1 MASGKFAFL
10 ATTAIRKPR
19 SWQCRLQHNSCVFR
33 ASYSPRLSPNAPD
46 LVQWIRDEGGFV
58 HEGLKLENES
68 FTGLGLVSSTPIS
81 AGTEIISLP
90 RHIPLSLPLVGAPF
104 DQTDSLLSYISA
116 YLPEELWALRLSLKL
131 LRERVKVGSFWW
143 PYISNLPETFNLPI
157 FFSKEEVQ
165 SLQYIPLIHKVNK
178 RCKHLLFYEQ
188 HVNTEVKGVEPEK
201 HPFGGQHVDAA
212 ALGWAV
218 SAASTRA
225 FHLQVDVRSNGK
237 RVSFPMLLPLIDM
250 CNHNFHPNARIVQET
265 DYGCD
270 KAFVKVCL

>member
-90 RHIPLSLPLVGAPF
+90 RHIPLSLPLVGAPS

-116 YLPEELWALRLSLKL
+116 YLPVRLDCNLQNESKIDEGWRMWQKSCGRRGYPLSFFESERKWVPSGGHTLVTYQRLSI
-131 LRERVKVGSFWW
+131 
-143 PYISNLPETFNLPI
+143 Y
-157 FFSKEEVQ
+157 
-165 SLQYIPLIHKVNK
+165 
-178 RCKHLLFYEQ
+178 LF
-188 HVNTEVKGVEPEK
+188 
-201 HPFGGQHVDAA
+201 
-212 ALGWAV
+212 
-218 SAASTRA
+218 
-225 FHLQVDVRSNGK
+225 
-237 RVSFPMLLPLIDM
+237 SFPK
-250 CNHNFHPNARIVQET
+250 RK
-265 DYGCD
+265 Y
-270 KAFVKVCL
+270 KACSTSH